1 MFSRAPKQSNGQTLA
16 VPMPSPIQLSIV
28 VPVFNESESL
38 PILHQQIQEA
48 VVPMDIT
55 WELILV
61 DDYSTDDSH
70 EVMLELRRN
79 DPHLRI
85 VRFSHNYGQTA
96 GLAAGFDVSRGEVVV
111 TMDGDLQNDPA
122 DIPGMLKKIGQG
134 YDVVAGWRK
143 SRQDGFVLRRLPS
156 VMANRLI
163 GFVTGVKIHD
173 TGCTLKA
180 FRRDVVKRLPIYA
193 EQHRFLPVMSAG
205 SGARVTELVVNHRPR
220 IYGESK
226 YGIGRAWRVL
236 LDLMAIKLIVQFS
249 QRPLRYFGVLSLSF
263 MAAGA
268 IFACAGL
275 WSLGSSSTNLD
286 ENWERDSW
294 LNIVVSISALIW
306 MLMVFFALLG
316 LLAELVIH
324 ASGMH
329 RRSALTRILNEQN

>member
-1 MFSRAPKQSNGQTLA
+1 MSSI
-16 VPMPSPIQLSIV
+16 IQLSIV
-28 VPVFNESESL
+28 VPVFNEAESL
-38 PILHQQIQEA
+38 PILHKQIQDA
-48 VVPMDIT
+48 VVPMGIT

-61 DDYSTDDSH
+61 DDYSTDDSL
-70 EVMLELRRN
+70 EIMLELRRN

-85 VRFSHNYGQTA
+85 VRFPHNYGQTA

-122 DIPGMLKKIGQG
+122 DIPAMMLKMAEG

-156 VMANRLI
+156 IMANRLI

-173 TGCTLKA
+173 TGCTLKS

-275 WSLGSSSTNLD
+275 WSLGSSGASLD

-294 LNIVVSISALIW
+294 LNVVVSISALIW

-329 RRSALTRILNEQN
+329 KRSALTRIMNEQN